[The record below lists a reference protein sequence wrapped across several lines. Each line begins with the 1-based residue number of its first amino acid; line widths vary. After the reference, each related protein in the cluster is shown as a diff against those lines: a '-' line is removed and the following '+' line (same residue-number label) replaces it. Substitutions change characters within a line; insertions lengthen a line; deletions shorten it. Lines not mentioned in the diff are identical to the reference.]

1 MNVSPISLQ
10 MVVPRTTD
18 ASQVQ
23 SNLNQQAA
31 NQQDFAMIRTE
42 VAARM
47 KMEQVQTKDQTED
60 GKIKDD
66 PNGHNSQGGYQG
78 QRRDRSEEGE
88 ESGEKDRLVADRF
101 RGHNI
106 DISF

>member
-31 NQQDFAMIRTE
+31 NQQDFAMVRNE
-42 VAARM
+42 VAARQ
-47 KMEQVQTKDQTED
+47 KMEQVQTKDQAED
-60 GKIKDD
+60 GKVKDD
-66 PNGHNSQGGYQG
+66 PNGRNSQGGYHG
-78 QRRDRSEEGE
+78 QRRDRQDQDGGE
-88 ESGEKDRLVADRF
+88 EERMAADRF

>member
-31 NQQDFAMIRTE
+31 NQQDFAMVRNE

-47 KMEQVQTKDQTED
+47 KMEQVQTKDQPED
-60 GKIKDD
+60 GKIKED
-66 PNGHNSQGGYQG
+66 PNGHHSQGGYQG
-78 QRRDRSEEGE
+78 QRREKAEDSENGE
-88 ESGEKDRLVADRF
+88 EDRIVADRF

>member
-10 MVVPRTTD
+10 MVVPRSTD

-23 SNLNQQAA
+23 NNLNQQAA
-31 NQQDFAMIRTE
+31 NQQDFAMIRNE

-47 KMEQVQTKDQTED
+47 KMEQVQTKDQPED
-60 GKIKDD
+60 GKVKDD
-66 PNGHNSQGGYQG
+66 PNGRNSHGGY
-78 QRRDRSEEGE
+78 
-88 ESGEKDRLVADRF
+88 SGEHRQREEEENGDEAERLVTDRF

>member
-31 NQQDFAMIRTE
+31 NQQDFAMVRNE

-47 KMEQVQTKDQTED
+47 KMEQVQTKDQPED
-60 GKIKDD
+60 GKIKED
-66 PNGHNSQGGYQG
+66 PSGHHSHGGYQG
-78 QRRDRSEEGE
+78 QRRERDDEG
-88 ESGEKDRLVADRF
+88 ESGEGEPLIADRF

>member
-23 SNLNQQAA
+23 NNLNQQAA
-31 NQQDFAMIRTE
+31 NQQDFAMIRNE
-42 VAARM
+42 AAARM
-47 KMEQVQTKDQTED
+47 KMEQVQTKDQMED

-66 PNGHNSQGGYQG
+66 PNGHNSQGGYHG
-78 QRRDRSEEGE
+78 QRRERGKEGD
-88 ESGEKDRLVADRF
+88 SGDEVQIVADRF

>member
-31 NQQDFAMIRTE
+31 NQQDFAMIRNE

-78 QRRDRSEEGE
+78 ERRDRSEEGE
-88 ESGEKDRLVADRF
+88 SGAEDRIVADRF

>member
-31 NQQDFAMIRTE
+31 NQQDFAMVRNE
-42 VAARM
+42 VAARQ
-47 KMEQVQTKDQTED
+47 KMEQVQTKDEAED
-60 GKIKDD
+60 GKVKDD
-66 PNGHNSQGGYQG
+66 PNGRNSQGGYHG
-78 QRRDRSEEGE
+78 KRRDRQDED
-88 ESGEKDRLVADRF
+88 SGEDERMVADRF